1 MDDLEPKAK
10 RMSLMPRDEND
21 ETHEESK
28 ADGDS
33 GPESFPSSQFSEKT
47 VSENEHDDT
56 HDDELEYLHGQ
67 SSQPL
72 HDLNQVTP
80 KRKRPS
86 PLYRP
91 ASPQT
96 PISLSD
102 SVFRRFSHELHSRV
116 ANYSC
121 NTPSMLTTKD
131 MGSPKKVWSVLC
143 VKDDLL
149 KRYWSLAQHE
159 KLTYNMRLIVVDWMN
174 EVCSDK
180 RLHRETFHLAVDYFD
195 RFLKLSN
202 GVVCGQLQLVACA
215 ALIIATKIEEI
226 YPPKVSEICEYT
238 DGGVS
243 PDLAIKMEECMLVKL
258 NWNLNPITAVHWL
271 ALYCQLLA
279 KTLDGVPQNL
289 KRRSPPL
296 RIRMD
301 EEFFLSEEAE
311 EHETVPAGHQSFLRN
326 IDGVTAFD
334 ESFNESFNVVDMN
347 ASYSEGHLVVNDTVT
362 IPKLLR
368 DEFCQLAKVV
378 DLLIMSEM
386 FLKYR
391 YGDLAAATL
400 FCTYEPTS
408 LIEEVTGK
416 RKSELIELIN
426 DVQFFVDYCEKTNN
440 VYHNRFLF
448 PGIPLEDQ
456 HNIQTFENS
465 AVEAMKEI
473 TNSIK
478 ESRMKLRGIHKAIKK
493 EKSAPSLGDCCTV
506 D

>member
-10 RMSLMPRDEND
+10 RMSLMPESGND
-21 ETHEESK
+21 ETHEEFK
-28 ADGDS
+28 ARDESDS
-33 GPESFPSSQFSEKT
+33 GNLPSQFSEKT
-47 VSENEHDDT
+47 SENEHDDT
-56 HDDELEYLHGQ
+56 HDDELEYHHDNRF
-67 SSQPL
+67 QPL
-72 HDLNQVTP
+72 REVNQITP
-80 KRKRPS
+80 KRKRTP
-86 PLYRP
+86 PLYKP
-91 ASPQT
+91 ISPQT

-116 ANYSC
+116 ANYNC
-121 NTPSMLTTKD
+121 NTPSMLSTKD

-149 KRYWSLAQHE
+149 KRGWSLTQHE

-202 GVVCGQLQLVACA
+202 GVVCGQLQLIACA

-226 YPPKVSEICEYT
+226 YPPKISEICEYT

-243 PDLAIKMEECMLVKL
+243 PDLAIKMEECMLIKL

-271 ALYCQLLA
+271 ALYCQLLV
-279 KTLDGVPQNL
+279 KTLDGVPQSL

-301 EEFFLSEEAE
+301 EEFFLHEETD
-311 EHETVPAGHQSFLRN
+311 EHEAMASSQSFLRN
-326 IDGVTAFD
+326 IDGVPAFD
-334 ESFNESFNVVDMN
+334 ESFTESFNVIDMN

-362 IPKLLR
+362 VPKLLR

-416 RKSELIELIN
+416 RKLDMIELIN

-448 PGIPLEDQ
+448 PGIPPEDQ

-465 AVEAMKEI
+465 AVEAMKDI
-473 TNSIK
+473 TKSIR

-493 EKSAPSLGDCCTV
+493 EKSAPSLGDCCAV
-506 D
+506 E